1 MTSDNPIKA
10 DQSAAM
16 PEEGSATS
24 GDTRRKFVERL
35 AKTAALPLV
44 VPLVLSMTSNVVAAT

>member
-1 MTSDNPIKA
+1 MSEVQAGGGQP
-10 DQSAAM
+10 AAA
-16 PEEGSATS
+16 PDDGAQAS

-44 VPLVLSMTSNVVAAT
+44 VPLVLSMTSNLAAAT